1 VTARTRSQP
10 EESLQEADPAL
21 SIESELVSRGL
32 DDAFARETAQRLAP
46 FVADLPRP
54 QFAAV
59 LSGVVLAFGVHRR
72 CVEAFRKTSRDLEEV
87 QQLLGSFGGELQK
100 LDEALEIL
108 SAYAARLRVQT
119 KPEADRTLH

>member
-1 VTARTRSQP
+1 MTARTRSQP

-46 FVADLPRP
+46 FAADLPRP
-54 QFAAV
+54 QFDAV
-59 LSGVVLAFGVHRR
+59 LSGIVLAFGVHRR
-72 CVEAFRKTSRDLEEV
+72 CVEAFRKTSHDLEEV

-119 KPEADRTLH
+119 KPETDRTLH